1 MSDTARIHSIDAVM
15 AFKTSMVKFTEIAN
29 VALSSAEG
37 ELRRMMVWLESEQ
50 LMHWQ
55 TQIRKRQEA
64 LTRAKDAVRQKML
77 YPDSTGRTPTPVEEW
92 KQQKICQQ
100 RLEEAEQKLVN
111 TRRAIRLLEKEMQVY
126 KGSVQRFA
134 TMVQSDVPRATERLD
149 RAFGHLETYVSMTAP
164 SMGPAVA
171 AGSAES
177 AWGDADETTSMAR
190 PEEDLASRSTGVS
203 PVLDSSGTGETPV
216 LQDAPL
222 RKGDGTTEEQT

>member
-1 MSDTARIHSIDAVM
+1 MSDTARIHSIDAVR
-15 AFKTSMVKFTEIAN
+15 AFKTSLVKFAETAN

-77 YPDSTGRTPTPVEEW
+77 FPDSTGRTPTPVEEW
-92 KQQKICQQ
+92 KQQRLCQQ

-111 TRRAIRLLEKEMQVY
+111 TKRAIRLLEKEMQVY

-134 TMVQSDVPRATERLD
+134 TMVQTDIPRASERLD
-149 RAFGHLETYVSMTAP
+149 RAFGHLETYVSMAAP
-164 SMGPAVA
+164 SVGPAVP
-171 AGSAES
+171 AGSGES
-177 AWGDADETTSMAR
+177 PWAQDDLASMAR
-190 PEEDLASRSTGVS
+190 PG
-203 PVLDSSGTGETPV
+203 
-216 LQDAPL
+216 
-222 RKGDGTTEEQT
+222 TEEPEPLPVPSEEGRGEGPSPSPSPSGRGPG

>member
-1 MSDTARIHSIDAVM
+1 LHEQDARVTKDMSDTARIHSIDAVM

-126 KGSVQRFA
+126 KGSVRDDGA
-134 TMVQSDVPRATERLD
+134 VGCSPCHRAIGPSLRPPGDVRIHDGSLD
-149 RAFGHLETYVSMTAP
+149 GAGGCGGLRRIG
-164 SMGPAVA
+164 MG
-171 AGSAES
+171 
-177 AWGDADETTSMAR
+177 R
-190 PEEDLASRSTGVS
+190 C
-203 PVLDSSGTGETPV
+203 
-216 LQDAPL
+216 
-222 RKGDGTTEEQT
+222 